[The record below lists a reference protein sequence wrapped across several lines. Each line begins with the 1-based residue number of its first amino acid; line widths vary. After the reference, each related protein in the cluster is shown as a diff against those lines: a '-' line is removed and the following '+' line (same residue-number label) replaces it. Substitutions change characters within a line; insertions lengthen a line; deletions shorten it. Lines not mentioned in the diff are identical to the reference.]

1 MNELEN
7 QAYELCL
14 AIEELPAGEYQTK
27 LSIMASDLSQNIR
40 AAKSQLSMKAIIEK
54 EIKWCEENRGMKG
67 EVYEEAFIAGLKQV
81 LFFMN
86 ETEKLESD
94 DLLSEGQVIEEWS
107 NWYDKHFEDIELCN
121 KSDVS
126 QMAFW
131 AGVKAA
137 QQMRAPDK
145 WESPDSTGIVLPLNW
160 DTSQEESTPPTCG

>member
-1 MNELEN
+1 MKNELEN

-81 LFFMN
+81 LFFIN
-86 ETEKLESD
+86 
-94 DLLSEGQVIEEWS
+94 
-107 NWYDKHFEDIELCN
+107 
-121 KSDVS
+121 
-126 QMAFW
+126 
-131 AGVKAA
+131 AA
-137 QQMRAPDK
+137 QHSVQPII
-145 WESPDSTGIVLPLNW
+145 ESVRELPAEVVEVESVLPA
-160 DTSQEESTPPTCG
+160 SSG